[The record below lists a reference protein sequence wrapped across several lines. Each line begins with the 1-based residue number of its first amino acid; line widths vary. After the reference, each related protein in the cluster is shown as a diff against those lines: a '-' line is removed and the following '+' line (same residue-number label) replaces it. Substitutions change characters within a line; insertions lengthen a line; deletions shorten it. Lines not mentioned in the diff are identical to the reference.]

1 MLDSYLVYDDY
12 VLKKEA
18 HAADASGTMVSEKL
32 TDEDCTIINSP
43 EQAGTILDLI
53 ARMFVTGAYSINKL
67 FASTSEGNN
76 SFDVFSKLLSMV
88 VLDVRVDKANKT
100 VLSVEPS
107 YRLVIAGGGPEEIRH
122 YDEFSVTEDDKTI
135 IYQIQNLNIY
145 ITAEV
150 VHQLNVNPQE
160 VINQY
165 HELIKAEV
173 EKMVKNKT
181 K

>member
-1 MLDSYLVYDDY
+1 MLYSYLVYDDY

-53 ARMFVTGAYSINKL
+53 AQMFVTGAYSINNI
-67 FASTSEGNN
+67 FASTHEGNN
-76 SFDVFSKLLSMV
+76 SYDAFDMLLSML

-100 VLSVEPS
+100 VFSVEPS
-107 YRLVIAGGGPEEIRH
+107 YRLVIAGDEPEEIRH
-122 YDEFSVTEDDKTI
+122 YDGFSVTEDDKTI

-145 ITAEV
+145 LTADV
-150 VHQLNVNPQE
+150 VHQLNINPQQ
-160 VINQY
+160 VINQL
-165 HELIKAEV
+165 HEQIKE
-173 EKMVKNKT
+173 EINKVTT
-181 K
+181 KK